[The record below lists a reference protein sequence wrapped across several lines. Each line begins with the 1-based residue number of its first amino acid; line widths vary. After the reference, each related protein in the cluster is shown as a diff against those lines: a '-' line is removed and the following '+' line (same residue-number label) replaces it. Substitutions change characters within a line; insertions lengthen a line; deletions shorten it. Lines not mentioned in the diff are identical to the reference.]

1 MDKKK
6 FCLNNIL
13 WYMSWLENMIIQY
26 IVSVK
31 HDILKKKFNGL
42 THVIINKD
50 KREKN
55 TKK

>member
-1 MDKKK
+1 
-6 FCLNNIL
+6 
-13 WYMSWLENMIIQY
+13 MSWLENMIIQY